1 MKHVYVEFD
10 NKILIT
16 FNDIHRDKNGE
27 HISLY
32 FEQPVEGGFNFL
44 ETSLPDLNIVDFEG
58 FTKEKVQDLLDFAK
72 DNAPLIWEMAREEGG
87 PDVANAV

>member
-10 NKILIT
+10 NNILVT
-16 FNDIHRDKNGE
+16 FNDIHKDKNGE

-44 ETSLPDLNIVDFEG
+44 ETSLPDLNIVDYGG
-58 FTKEKVQDLLDFAK
+58 FTKEKVQDLLDFAR
-72 DNAPLIWEMAREEGG
+72 DNAPLIWEMDRKVG
-87 PDVANAV
+87 PDVANVV